1 MYAEHSTV
9 ELGAVTIHGGAFTRT
24 PREADVG
31 SQSADTI
38 KFGFSSCSN
47 LWKQSLRTRKA
58 SKPAAVGGLFFISQQ
73 QYVAYWHD
81 ADIVRDRLYAAV
93 GEQPTSR
100 ELTRKECPF
109 PQTVRR

>member
-58 SKPAAVGGLFFISQQ
+58 VSPPQLAACSLQANK
-73 QYVAYWHD
+73 QYVAYWHKTNLP
-81 ADIVRDRLYAAV
+81 R
-93 GEQPTSR
+93 
-100 ELTRKECPF
+100 
-109 PQTVRR
+109 